1 MHLVFRFKDGSVDE
15 ERTIFSQR
23 SDLRLIT
30 YHLVQKGPSF
40 PRPTD
45 MTFDARTGE
54 VFVRYINDHGESKTE
69 AEHLDLPPD
78 VSNGMMN
85 TVLKHVKADAL
96 PETTRF
102 MGGPMWRIEP
112 ASIGLP
118 H

>member
-23 SDLRLIT
+23 GDLRLIT

-45 MTFDARTGE
+45 MAIDARSGE
-54 VFVRYINDHGESKTE
+54 VVVRYINDHGQSKTE

-78 VSNGMMN
+78 VSNGM
-85 TVLKHVKADAL
+85 A
-96 PETTRF
+96 
-102 MGGPMWRIEP
+102 PMWRIEP
-112 ASIGLP
+112 ASIGWP